1 MKSAAFF
8 AYADN
13 YLTDVKFGIIM
24 DVEASRAIRQAEVGA
39 SRTLCREVQVNL
51 GHRWFCG
58 LGFEGKIPDHSVF
71 SRARNERL
79 PICRRCLNRG
89 RRNTAFGTCTQAIW
103 ADNGPIPETRAETG
117 IGYHANSEQSLLN
130 QFISGGAPMDGS
142 RLSYLMSWSRLLP
155 PLSYGAGVNAAI
167 VRRGPSGPF

>member
-8 AYADN
+8 AHADN

-58 LGFEGKIPDHSVF
+58 LGLEGKIPDHSVF
-71 SRARNERL
+71 SRARNER
-79 PICRRCLNRG
+79 
-89 RRNTAFGTCTQAIW
+89 F
-103 ADNGPIPETRAETG
+103 
-117 IGYHANSEQSLLN
+117 
-130 QFISGGAPMDGS
+130 
-142 RLSYLMSWSRLLP
+142 RL
-155 PLSYGAGVNAAI
+155 
-167 VRRGPSGPF
+167 